1 MSKRGKR
8 PIINAKAA
16 SEFAQNQAN
25 WKRFRADV
33 PEVIDVKAIRTSFGM
48 TQRRFALCFGFTTA
62 QIRFWEQAVSAPTHA
77 SRAYL
82 RVIAHNPKA
91 VHKALASA

>member
-16 SEFAQNQAN
+16 SEFARNQAD
-25 WKRFRADV
+25 WMRFSANV
-33 PEVIDVKAIRTSFGM
+33 PEVIDAKAIRTIVGM
-48 TQRRFALCFGFTTA
+48 TQRRLALCFGFTIT
-62 QIRFWEQAVSAPTHA
+62 QIRFREQAVSAPTHA

-82 RVIAHNPKA
+82 VVIAHNPKA